1 MHFHPMTNRESSWH
15 RIAALVVALITQGP
29 ASHASASEP
38 QAMHMQTAAVT
49 DADVK
54 SQFESHPHDYDE
66 YRLSHI
72 FIAIEGD
79 DTTSSRKT
87 RRSEAQALARAW
99 ALKRRLDA
107 GADFALLAKT
117 QSDDGATASIGGE
130 LSSIFDMY
138 LADEFVAAVHR
149 LAVGQVSPPTRGP
162 NGYHLV
168 RLEELHPATFETAKG
183 MIEARLQEEARA
195 RSNAEPSR
203 DGSFAVDRGASG
215 TAPTASLQP

>member
-1 MHFHPMTNRESSWH
+1 M
-15 RIAALVVALITQGP
+15 P
-29 ASHASASEP
+29 A
-38 QAMHMQTAAVT
+38 QTAEVT

-54 SQFESHPHDYDE
+54 SLFESHPHDYDE

-79 DTTSSRKT
+79 DARSGRKT
-87 RRSEAQALARAW
+87 RRSDSQALARAW

-107 GADFALLAKT
+107 GADLALMAKT

-162 NGYHLV
+162 NGYHLI

-183 MIEARLQEEARA
+183 MIEAKLQEEARA
-195 RSNAEPSR
+195 RSNAVPSR
-203 DGSFAVDRGASG
+203 DGSFAVNRGASG
-215 TAPTASLQP
+215 TAPAASLQP

>member
-1 MHFHPMTNRESSWH
+1 MRMR
-15 RIAALVVALITQGP
+15 
-29 ASHASASEP
+29 
-38 QAMHMQTAAVT
+38 TAAVT

-54 SQFESHPHDYDE
+54 SQFELHPHDYDE

-72 FIAIEGD
+72 FIAIGSD

-87 RRSEAQALARAW
+87 RRSEARALARAW

-162 NGYHLV
+162 NGYHLI

-183 MIEARLQEEARA
+183 MIEARIQEEEARA
-195 RSNAEPSR
+195 RSNAKPSR
-203 DGSFAVDRGASG
+203 DGSFAEDRDTSG
-215 TAPTASLQP
+215 TAPAASPQR